1 MELIKMKCYVHREN
15 EAIGVCSVC
24 FKAICAEC
32 AHEKDGKLVCVNC
45 YAPPAPAPAK
55 GAAVCAGVAVPLPP
69 PPSPQK
75 EGFLSGIFRAV
86 FPHDSRMPIQRAKRG
101 EMITP
106 IFLVGL
112 LLGIVLGV
120 PVLNIFFF
128 PIIIVGVSLG
138 IFVLRAEGHFTSLVS
153 VRDGAVLGFVTC
165 LFAVFV
171 STLMMVSLE
180 VLLAPWA
187 YSAFNSLL
195 PFIQPEHAD
204 IFLKLISLDK
214 DLSLVV
220 VQLQFLGKLIIY
232 PLTGALGGYLAA
244 KYMR

>member
-1 MELIKMKCYVHREN
+1 MKCYIHRDN

-32 AHEKDGKLVCVNC
+32 SHEKDGKLVCANC
-45 YAPPAPAPAK
+45 FAPPAPAPAK
-55 GAAVCAGVAVPLPP
+55 GAVCAGNEAPPPVPPLPP
-69 PPSPQK
+69 K
-75 EGFLSGIFRAV
+75 EGFLSGIFHAV

-106 IFLVGL
+106 VFLVGL

-120 PVLNIFFF
+120 PVLNLFFF
-128 PIIIVGVSLG
+128 PIILLGVSLG
-138 IFVLRAEGHFTSLVS
+138 IIVLRAEGHFSSLVS
-153 VRDGAVLGFVTC
+153 VRDGAVLGFAAC

-171 STLMMVSLE
+171 STLVMVSLE

-187 YSAFNSLL
+187 YSTFTSLL
-195 PFIQPEHAD
+195 PFVQPGHAD

-214 DLSLVV
+214 DLSLIV

>member
-1 MELIKMKCYVHREN
+1 MKCYVHREN

-32 AHEKDGKLVCVNC
+32 SQERDGKLVCVNC
-45 YAPPAPAPAK
+45 YAPPAPATAK
-55 GAAVCAGVAVPLPP
+55 CAACAGNGELPP
-69 PPSPQK
+69 APASPPK
-75 EGFLSGIFRAV
+75 EGALSGLFHAIFPRDA
-86 FPHDSRMPIQRAKRG
+86 RMPIQRARRG

-112 LLGIVLGV
+112 LLGIVLGI
-120 PVLNIFFF
+120 PVLNVFFF

-138 IFVLRAEGHFTSLVS
+138 IIVLRAEGHFASLVS
-153 VRDGAVLGFVTC
+153 VRDGAVLGFVAC

-171 STLMMVSLE
+171 STLVMVSLE
-180 VLLAPWA
+180 ILLAPWA
-187 YSAFNSLL
+187 YSAFRSLL
-195 PFIQPEHAD
+195 SFVQPGHAD
-204 IFLKLISLDK
+204 IFLKLLSLDK

-220 VQLQFLGKLIIY
+220 VQLHFLGKLILY